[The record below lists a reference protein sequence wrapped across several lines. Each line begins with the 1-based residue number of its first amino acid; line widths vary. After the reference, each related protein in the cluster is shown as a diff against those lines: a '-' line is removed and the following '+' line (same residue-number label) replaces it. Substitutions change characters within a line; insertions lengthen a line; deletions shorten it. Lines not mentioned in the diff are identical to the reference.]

1 MQPNALQTDTV
12 RPAPATGR
20 LSLNRISAAVLLALS
35 VPALAMAQEP
45 QDTASGT
52 DAETAAA
59 PSQPT
64 RQGVATLDSIQVTA
78 NRRVE
83 SVRDV
88 PMSIDVVNSE
98 DIYRDNLLDAKDI
111 TKLAP
116 GLEMTNNDGRQ
127 NIASLRGVSFNPD
140 TGVSVAAVGM
150 YVNDVAVDAN
160 VAFNALYD
168 LSQIEVLRGPQGT
181 LRGQMTPA
189 GAITMTTTK
198 ADLGAVGG
206 EIQTTFDNK
215 GGRNYRGAFNLPLIQ
230 DRLALRFAGVND
242 ENEGN
247 HVYDITN
254 GRRSHNDTDSYRVS
268 LGWAVTDA
276 LKIDVM
282 TQKLKVDSVKN
293 KQVIGDGVVT
303 PFSLGRDARRIDMD
317 DLYGVTDAS
326 DRYKTDSRLTTLNAT
341 YDIDERHSLS
351 FVASYQDYDLDQGF
365 DRDIGNILPD
375 TVIWQQTDT
384 SVKQKSAELVLSSS
398 ANDYWSYTAGLY
410 YSKIDAQS
418 NVDVASSV
426 QIGAPGGS
434 TSKAVFSR
442 QTIRFNDKW
451 SFDFGFRYSELTSDR
466 QSNLTY
472 SGYDLGPTV
481 PDKYARVVD
490 KPLTWGL
497 SLRSRFTDQTSGYVS
512 LAHSFRPGT
521 YQVAIFNPISAD
533 LLYKGP
539 EKSDTLEIG
548 SKSLFN
554 DGKLSLNMAAFGQ
567 RYKGFIDLIS
577 EVSYQYVSPFTGETL
592 RDVSPLNSS
601 GDADV
606 YGIESQLAARF
617 TPNWDVNASVSWV
630 KSRYTSGQAPCD
642 DSNGD
647 GVPDSDGSSR
657 IPAGQQVAFCP
668 LRRAIANVSP
678 FSATIDS
685 EYRFDAD
692 RVQPYIGARVNFR
705 AGYHSDK
712 SLYDYSSFTNVSLYA
727 GVRSYSGSWEVG
739 LFVKNALDQRRITN
753 YSPTNMRTAVG
764 SLGLFDAGYRE
775 IVGTVPRTVGL
786 TARYSF

>member
-1 MQPNALQTDTV
+1 MPSAPDTT
-12 RPAPATGR
+12 APVAAQDHAAKSG
-20 LSLNRISAAVLLALS
+20 IS
-35 VPALAMAQEP
+35 
-45 QDTASGT
+45 
-52 DAETAAA
+52 
-59 PSQPT
+59 
-64 RQGVATLDSIQVTA
+64 TLDSVEVTA
-78 NRRVE
+78 NRRTE

-88 PMSIDVVNSE
+88 PMSIDVVTSE
-98 DIYRDNLLDAKDI
+98 DLYKDNLLDAKDI

-127 NIASLRGVSFNPD
+127 NVASLRGVSFNPD

-150 YVNDVAVDAN
+150 YVNDVPVDAN

-168 LSQIEVLRGPQGT
+168 LGQIEVLRGPQGT

-189 GAITMTTTK
+189 GAITMTTAK
-198 ADLGAVGG
+198 PDLGAMGG
-206 EIQTTFDNK
+206 EIQSTSDNK
-215 GGRNYRGAFNLPLIQ
+215 GGHNYRGAFNLPLVQ
-230 DRLALRFAGVND
+230 DRLALRFAAVKD

-247 HVYDITN
+247 HVQNITN
-254 GRRSHNDTDSYRVS
+254 GRRSHNDTRSYRLS
-268 LGWAVTDA
+268 LGWQVTDE
-276 LKIDVM
+276 
-282 TQKLKVDSVKN
+282 LKVDLMSQKLDVTSIMN

-303 PFSLGRDARRIDMD
+303 PFSLGRAARQIDLD

-326 DRYKTDSRLTTLNAT
+326 DRYDTAARLTTLNAT
-341 YDIDERHSLS
+341 YDLDERHSLS

-365 DRDIGNILPD
+365 DRDIGNVLPD
-375 TVIWQQTDT
+375 TVIWQQTNT
-384 SVKQKSAELVLSSS
+384 SVKQKTAELVLSSS
-398 ANDYWSYTAGLY
+398 ANDYWSYTAGVY
-410 YSKIDAQS
+410 YAKIDSQTG
-418 NVDVASSV
+418 VDVASNV
-426 QIGAPGGS
+426 QIDAPGGS

-466 QSNLTY
+466 QSSLTY

-481 PDKYARVVD
+481 PDKYAHVVD

-497 SLRSRFTDQTSGYVS
+497 SLRNRFTDQTSGYVS

-521 YQVAIFNPISAD
+521 YQVAVFNPISAD

-554 DGKLSLNMAAFGQ
+554 DGKLSLNVAAFGQ
-567 RYKGFIDLIS
+567 RYKGFIDLVS
-577 EVSYQYVSPFTGETL
+577 EVSYQYISPFTGETL

-617 TPNWDVNASVSWV
+617 TPNWDFNASVSWV

-647 GVPDSDGSSR
+647 GVPDSNGPSL

-668 LRRAIANVSP
+668 LRGAISNVSP
-678 FSATIDS
+678 FSATVDS

-712 SLYDYSSFTNVSLYA
+712 SLYDYPSFTNLSLYA

-753 YSPTNMRTAVG
+753 YSPTNMRTPIG

-775 IVGTVPRTVGL
+775 IVSTVPRTVGL